1 MKKFKHAFIMLLA
14 CTLTFTFTTE
24 VYAQNSSVTGKITD
38 EKGEAIIGASVKV
51 KGTGDG
57 TITDLDGKFSIKTGL
72 NSTLTISYVG
82 YVTQDVALNGRNSI
96 SIQLKEDSKD
106 LDELVV
112 VGYGTVKK
120 RDLTGSVSSIKA
132 DDIAK
137 STSSNAMQAMQA
149 KVPGLDIQQSSGQ
162 AGAGLNIT
170 LRGNRSILANN
181 SPLILVDGIDYGS
194 TIDINPSDIESMEV
208 LKDASS
214 TAIYGS
220 RGANGVIIITTKKG
234 KAGKSQINFNSYL
247 SSNIPTNVPQMM
259 YGDKEVQRLID
270 KANYQ
275 ADLAGVTAN
284 PATYFWGTSNK
295 TVEQVLTES
304 YADFTEIGIYNHI

>member
-1 MKKFKHAFIMLLA
+1 M
-14 CTLTFTFTTE
+14 
-24 VYAQNSSVTGKITD
+24 SVGF
-38 EKGEAIIGASVKV
+38 
-51 KGTGDG
+51 G

-96 SIQLKEDSKD
+96 SIRLKEDSKD

-181 SPLILVDGIDYGS
+181 SPLS
-194 TIDINPSDIESMEV
+194 
-208 LKDASS
+208 
-214 TAIYGS
+214 
-220 RGANGVIIITTKKG
+220 
-234 KAGKSQINFNSYL
+234 
-247 SSNIPTNVPQMM
+247 
-259 YGDKEVQRLID
+259 
-270 KANYQ
+270 
-275 ADLAGVTAN
+275 
-284 PATYFWGTSNK
+284 
-295 TVEQVLTES
+295 
-304 YADFTEIGIYNHI
+304 